1 MTTPPDND
9 PHRRWSNV
17 APLRDDRSQAVLGDL
32 RVSVIMPVLNE
43 AEGLAVTLP
52 LLPRYA
58 SEVIVVDGGSADA
71 SREVVSEIRPDAAFL
86 EQDGRGKGNAL
97 KAGIRVATGDIIVTM
112 DADGSMDPGDIDAA
126 IVLLLEGCH
135 FVKGS
140 RCLPGG
146 GSDDFT
152 AVRKAGNAFLT
163 TVTNRAVGRRFTDI
177 TYGFNAYWRAV
188 ETLVHDLDEGFEFEI
203 QLAVRAARSGLRTAE
218 VPCYEAT
225 RVGGASKLH
234 AVKDGVRILRSIVNE
249 ARAGEAHLWHLPDPV
264 RVTGDVDLA
273 LIADRDAT
281 G

>member
-1 MTTPPDND
+1 
-9 PHRRWSNV
+9 
-17 APLRDDRSQAVLGDL
+17 
-32 RVSVIMPVLNE
+32 MPVLNE

-52 LLPRYA
+52 HLPRYA
-58 SEVIVVDGGSADA
+58 SEVIVVDGGSTDA
-71 SREVVSEIRPDAAFL
+71 SREVVTEVRPDATFL

-97 KAGIRVATGDIIVTM
+97 KAGIRASTGDIIVTM
-112 DADGSMDPGDIDAA
+112 DADGSMNPGDIDSAL
-126 IVLLLEGCH
+126 VLLLEGCH

-152 AVRKAGNAFLT
+152 PIRKAGNTFLT
-163 TVTNRAVGRRFTDI
+163 SVTNRAVGRRFTDI
-177 TYGFNAYWRAV
+177 TYGFNAYWREV
-188 ETLVHDLDEGFEFEI
+188 ETMVHDLAEGFEFEI
-203 QLAVRAARSGLRTAE
+203 QLAVRAARSGLRTSE

-234 AVKDGVRILRSIVNE
+234 AVKDGVRILRAILSE
-249 ARAGEAHLWHLPDPV
+249 ARAGEARSSEARLWHLTDPV